1 MLKRNGEAC
10 KYTVPDFVGRLTSSE
25 FDSYNEAFDAI
36 KDEFAALQKIKVGV
50 KELTANPGIFV
61 NPDSHVSG
69 ESIETQFGERSELKV
84 HWDVRSRLLK
94 LDHCDVLL
102 CERTADGEKEYAVIE
117 RYQKESPYAR
127 AHGNASVLLVSND
140 PLVAVQDYAA
150 NAEHTLRFMASN
162 MVATAQTIV
171 WERFANQNPS
181 RVVRAISERCA
192 KAVGEVQ
199 NEIQARILEPR
210 LSHRQSK
217 ERQQS
222 MGQGV

>member
-36 KDEFAALQKIKVGV
+36 KDEFGALQKIKADV
-50 KELTANPGIFV
+50 KELTASPGMFV
-61 NPDSHVSG
+61 IPDSHVSR
-69 ESIETQFGERSELKV
+69 ESVETQQSEQSELKL

-94 LDHCDVLL
+94 LKHCDVLL
-102 CERTADGEKEYAVIE
+102 CERTVDGGKEYAVVE
-117 RYQKESPYAR
+117 RYQKESGYAR
-127 AHGNASVLLVSND
+127 AQGNTAVILVSND

-150 NAEHTLRFMASN
+150 NAAHTLRFMASN

-199 NEIQARILEPR
+199 NEIQAQILESR
-210 LSHRQSK
+210 LSQRQSR